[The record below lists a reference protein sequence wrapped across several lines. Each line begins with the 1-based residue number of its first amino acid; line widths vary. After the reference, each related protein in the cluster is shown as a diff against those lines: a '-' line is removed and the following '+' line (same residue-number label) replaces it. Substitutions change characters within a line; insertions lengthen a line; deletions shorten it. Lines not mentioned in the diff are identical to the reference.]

1 MEARIR
7 AIWEWL
13 TAPHQGI
20 REGAQRRQARLLASL
35 SLLMLLLCILGLIIS
50 PAGGGFQTPLL
61 GILTSLVIAYLLS
74 RRNSYL
80 WGAAWVIA
88 TASLGA
94 FWLALQADG
103 YREAAILNYLWVPL
117 LMTQIF
123 FSTQSTLL
131 LSVVFTL
138 TFLAV
143 PWFFPQF
150 TFSELFQGP
159 FFFLVTTSL
168 FLLVIWRHLKADEN
182 ERQQELMA
190 KEERYRTLL
199 ETTFEGI
206 CISTDG
212 VITDVNP
219 GFVSMFGYEPNEVLG
234 KPILEVFSETL
245 KPLSKES
252 AQDLPSYAT
261 PLRKKDGTLIY
272 VETLSRLQNYRGQV
286 VQVMAFRDVTERV
299 YAERDLRRQR
309 ALLDEILNGVQ
320 EGVSIVD
327 EQQRIAFCNPAFAEL
342 LDAQPNQL
350 LGQNLMDYVDEWA
363 RHSLQHQLTL
373 GKSGQIARRE
383 VPLLTAKGNRKVLQ
397 VTTSQRLTAEGE
409 HKGVFMAAIDI
420 TERVRT
426 EQALDRSERL
436 YRALFEHA
444 NDAILLL
451 NLEGVYIAANPK
463 AADLFG
469 CPMSEVIGKSIKD
482 FTSPE
487 EYEDAWQVHK
497 AVLDGAIMPPYECNL
512 LRKDGSRLSVE
523 VNVSLVR
530 DPSGKP
536 LYIQD
541 ILRDISE
548 RQQRE
553 KRIRLQVQRL
563 KAIRD
568 IDRAITSSLDL
579 RQTIDVLLAQT
590 VKQLHVDAADILLYN
605 PQEQTLGVAFRRGF
619 HTGALRHTRLKLGE
633 GYAGRAALEQR
644 IVYIPNLAETPG
656 DLSRAT
662 LLAMEGFSTYY
673 AVPLIAK
680 GQLKGVLE
688 IFRRDPLQPDPEWEE
703 FLESLASQAAIA
715 IDNAELFRDLQRS
728 NEELMQAYEFTLEG
742 WAKALE
748 LRDRETEGHCQR
760 VTEMTLRLGR
770 AMGMNEAELVD
781 LRRGALLHDIG
792 KMGIPDSILLK
803 RGPLSEEEWETM
815 RQHPIY
821 AYQMLSTTPY
831 LRRALDIPFCHHEK
845 WDGSGYPRGLK
856 GEEIPLAARI
866 FAVADAW
873 DALNTN
879 RPYRRA
885 RSKEAALEEIRTQA
899 GKHFDP
905 KVAET
910 FFRLIKEEE

>member
-1 MEARIR
+1 
-7 AIWEWL
+7 
-13 TAPHQGI
+13 
-20 REGAQRRQARLLASL
+20 
-35 SLLMLLLCILGLIIS
+35 
-50 PAGGGFQTPLL
+50 
-61 GILTSLVIAYLLS
+61 
-74 RRNSYL
+74 
-80 WGAAWVIA
+80 
-88 TASLGA
+88 
-94 FWLALQADG
+94 
-103 YREAAILNYLWVPL
+103 
-117 LMTQIF
+117 
-123 FSTQSTLL
+123 
-131 LSVVFTL
+131 
-138 TFLAV
+138 
-143 PWFFPQF
+143 
-150 TFSELFQGP
+150 
-159 FFFLVTTSL
+159 
-168 FLLVIWRHLKADEN
+168 
-182 ERQQELMA
+182 
-190 KEERYRTLL
+190 
-199 ETTFEGI
+199 
-206 CISTDG
+206 
-212 VITDVNP
+212 
-219 GFVSMFGYEPNEVLG
+219 MFGYEPNEVLG
-234 KPILEVFSETL
+234 KPILDVFSQTL
-245 KPLSKES
+245 KPPLQEA

-286 VQVMAFRDVTERV
+286 VQVMAFRNVTDRV

-320 EGVSIVD
+320 EGVAIVD

-342 LDAQPNQL
+342 LDEQPEQL
-350 LGQNLMDYVDEWA
+350 LGQSLLDYVDEWA
-363 RHSLQHQLTL
+363 RHILQHQLTL
-373 GKSGQIARRE
+373 GKSGQVARRE
-383 VPLLTAKGNRKVLQ
+383 VPLLTAKGKRKVLQ
-397 VTTSQRLTAEGE
+397 VTTSQRLTPEGE
-409 HKGVFMAAIDI
+409 HKGVFMAATDI

-463 AADLFG
+463 AAEIFG
-469 CPMSEVIGKSIKD
+469 CPMSEVIGRSIKD
-482 FTSPE
+482 FTTPE
-487 EYEDAWQVHK
+487 EYEGAWQVHN
-497 AVLDGAIMPPYECNL
+497 AVLDGAMMPPYECNL

-536 LYIQD
+536 LYIQN
-541 ILRDISE
+541 IIRDISE

-553 KRIRLQVQRL
+553 RRIRLQVQRL

-590 VKQLHVDAADILLYN
+590 VTQLNVDAADILLYN
-605 PQEQTLGVAFRRGF
+605 PQEQTLEVAFRRGF
-619 HTGALRHTRLKLGE
+619 HTGALRHTHLKLGE

-688 IFRRDPLQPDPEWEE
+688 IFRRKPLQPDPEWEE

-770 AMGMNEAELVD
+770 MMGMSEEELVD

-803 RGPLSEEEWETM
+803 RGPLSEAEWEIM
-815 RQHPIY
+815 RQHPTY
-821 AYQMLSTTPY
+821 AYQMLSATSY
-831 LRRALDIPFCHHEK
+831 LRRALDIPYCHHEK

-866 FAVADAW
+866 FAVVDAW

-879 RPYRRA
+879 RPYRQA

-905 KVAET
+905 KVVET
-910 FFRLIKEEE
+910 FIRLIQEEG

>member
-7 AIWEWL
+7 ALWEWL

-20 REGAQRRQARLLASL
+20 REGTQRRQAHLLATL
-35 SLLMLLLCILGLIIS
+35 SLLMLLLCILGLITT
-50 PAGGGFQTPLL
+50 PMGGDFQDSLL
-61 GILTSLVIAYLLS
+61 VILALLVIAYLLS
-74 RRNSYL
+74 RRKSYL
-80 WGAAWVIA
+80 LGAAWVIA
-88 TASLGA
+88 TASFGT

-103 YREAAILNYLWVPL
+103 YREVTILNFLWVPL
-117 LMTQIF
+117 LLTQIF

-131 LSVVFTL
+131 LGVIFA
-138 TFLAV
+138 LAV
-143 PWFFPQF
+143 LAMPWFFPQF
-150 TFSELFQGP
+150 TLSELFQEP
-159 FFFLVTTSL
+159 FYFLVTTSL
-168 FLLVIWRHLKADEN
+168 FLLIVWRHLKADEN
-182 ERQQELMA
+182 ERQQELMG

-206 CISTDG
+206 CVSTDG

-219 GFVSMFGYEPNEVLG
+219 GFVNMFGYEPNEVLG

-286 VQVMAFRDVTERV
+286 VQVMAFRNVTDRV
-299 YAERDLRRQR
+299 HAEHDLRRQR

-320 EGVSIVD
+320 EGVAIVD

-350 LGQNLMDYVDEWA
+350 MGQSLMDYVDEWA

-373 GKSGQIARRE
+373 GKSGQVARRE
-383 VPLLTAKGNRKVLQ
+383 VPLLTAKGNRKVLH

-482 FTSPE
+482 FTLPE
-487 EYEDAWQVHK
+487 EYEGALQVHK
-497 AVLDGAIMPPYECNL
+497 AVLDGAITPPYECNL

-590 VKQLHVDAADILLYN
+590 VKQLNVDAADILLYN
-605 PQEQTLGVAFRRGF
+605 PQEQTLEVAFRRGF
-619 HTGALRHTRLKLGE
+619 HTGALRHTHLKLGE

-644 IVYIPNLAETPG
+644 IIYVPNLAETPG

-688 IFRRDPLQPDPEWEE
+688 IFCRTPLQPDPEWEE

-760 VTEMTLRLGR
+760 VTETTLRLGQ
-770 AMGMNEAELVD
+770 AMGMGKEELVD

-831 LRRALDIPFCHHEK
+831 LRRALDIPYCHHEK

-866 FAVADAW
+866 FAVVDAW

-885 RSKEAALEEIRTQA
+885 RSKEAALEEIRAQA

-905 KVAET
+905 KVVET
-910 FFRLIKEEE
+910 FFRLIQEEG